1 MGLRTYS
8 VLILPTLQIVCVFSQ
23 RGNIVHGGTI
33 YFKIIECLL
42 PFIMTFVLPRL
53 SIYCIS
59 SFFICLFLL
68 WLIQKPKSTHQ
79 DLSTGPDKMH
89 PAFLMPSL
97 IKVAGK
103 GLVDPL
109 KLYATHQ
116 SVYTGPDI
124 RTYPPFGPCTYLFW
138 FLFWVPLHFIFFGC
152 W

>member
-1 MGLRTYS
+1 M
-8 VLILPTLQIVCVFSQ
+8 LILSTLQIVCVFSQ

-33 YFKIIECLL
+33 CFKIIECLL

-59 SFFICLFLL
+59 SFCLFVCLFVLL

-79 DLSTGPDKMH
+79 DVSTGPDKMH

-116 SVYTGPDI
+116 GVCTGLDT
-124 RTYPPFGPCTYLFW
+124 RM
-138 FLFWVPLHFIFFGC
+138 
-152 W
+152 